1 MSDRSARFLA
11 LGFAVSALAVF
22 SAALGA
28 AASADATPPTSPP
41 PNGTVQVTNADT
53 GAPVLGAHIRFFRQD
68 DGRTVAQL
76 VTDRDGVASMRLE
89 SGEYRYVVT
98 KSGFQQVK
106 GAISYDSKAAAVWTI
121 NILLAPGITPIG
133 EDLSLCSDLL
143 NPYQAGTVYV
153 VCNGPQ

>member
-1 MSDRSARFLA
+1 M
-11 LGFAVSALAVF
+11 
-22 SAALGA
+22 
-28 AASADATPPTSPP
+28 
-41 PNGTVQVTNADT
+41 NADT

-89 SGEYRYVVT
+89 SGDYRYVVT

-121 NILLAPGITPIG
+121 NILLAPGITPIT
-133 EDLSLCSDLL
+133 EDVSLCSDMIDQ
-143 NPYQAGTVYV
+143 YQPGTVYV
-153 VCNGPQ
+153 VCNGP